1 MALVLLNPHARGGRA
16 RALAPTLQ
24 SELTRLDASAALLVP
39 ESVAQARA
47 HVAAAPRGQR
57 VVVVGGDGTLHQ
69 LLPALLAGGHE
80 TALVSAGSGD
90 DSARAFG
97 LHGMPWREALAFAL
111 TAPALPT
118 DIGEVQT
125 EHETRPFIS
134 SLAVGFDAA
143 VAQRAL
149 HGPAWLTG
157 MPRYLLATLQ
167 EVAALRLFDINVS
180 VDNQP
185 LHEGPA
191 LFASALNTP
200 SYGGG
205 MPAVP
210 HARIDDGRLVLLLAG
225 RFTRAATLAMLPQLL
240 LGRHLG
246 HAQVICRAF
255 TQAQI
260 ECAQPLPLAAD
271 GETMQAAC
279 HVALRVRASALGVVR
294 VVVGY
299 GGQDGA
305 LEAA

>member
-16 RALAPTLQ
+16 RALAPSLQ
-24 SELTRLDASAALLVP
+24 SELTRLDASAALYVP
-39 ESVAQARA
+39 ESVAEA
-47 HVAAAPRGQR
+47 HAQLAAAPRGQR

-149 HGPAWLTG
+149 RGPDWLGG

-167 EVAALRLFDINVS
+167 E
-180 VDNQP
+180 
-185 LHEGPA
+185 
-191 LFASALNTP
+191 
-200 SYGGG
+200 
-205 MPAVP
+205 
-210 HARIDDGRLVLLLAG
+210 LV
-225 RFTRAATLAMLPQLL
+225 
-240 LGRHLG
+240 
-246 HAQVICRAF
+246 
-255 TQAQI
+255 
-260 ECAQPLPLAAD
+260 
-271 GETMQAAC
+271 
-279 HVALRVRASALGVVR
+279 
-294 VVVGY
+294 
-299 GGQDGA
+299 
-305 LEAA
+305 

>member
-16 RALAPTLQ
+16 RALEPNLQ
-24 SELTRLDASAALLVP
+24 RELTRLDARATLLVP
-39 ESVAQARA
+39 ESVAQAHA
-47 HVAAAPRGQR
+47 HIDAAPRGQR

-69 LLPALLAGGHE
+69 LLPALLAGAHE
-80 TALVSAGSGD
+80 TALVPAGSGD

-97 LHGMPWREALAFAL
+97 LHRLPWREALAFAL

-180 VDNQP
+180 VDGQP

-210 HARIDDGRLVLLLAG
+210 YASIDDGRLDLLSAG
-225 RFTRAATLAMLPQLL
+225 SFTRMGTLLMLPRLL
-240 LGRHLG
+240 LGRHLA
-246 HAQVICRAF
+246 HARVRCEPFAMMHIDSVG
-255 TQAQI
+255 
-260 ECAQPLPLAAD
+260 PLPLAAD
-271 GETMQAAC
+271 GEALHTATRVTAR
-279 HVALRVRASALGVVR
+279 VRIAALRAVRRDSDALAS
-294 VVVGY
+294 
-299 GGQDGA
+299 
-305 LEAA
+305 

>member
-24 SELTRLDASAALLVP
+24 SELTRLDARAKLLVP
-39 ESVAQARA
+39 ESVAEA
-47 HVAAAPRGQR
+47 HALLAALPRGQR

-97 LHGMPWREALAFAL
+97 LHGLPWREALAFAL

-149 HGPAWLTG
+149 RGPDWLGG

-180 VDNQP
+180 VDGQP

-205 MPAVP
+205 MPAAP
-210 HARIDDGRLVLLLAG
+210 YASIDDGRLDLLSAG
-225 RFTRAATLAMLPQLL
+225 SFTRMGTLLMLPRLL
-240 LGRHLG
+240 LGRHLA
-246 HAQVICRAF
+246 HARVRCVPFAMMHIDSVG
-255 TQAQI
+255 
-260 ECAQPLPLAAD
+260 PLPLAAD
-271 GETMQAAC
+271 GEALHTATRVTARVRMA
-279 HVALRVRASALGVVR
+279 ALRVVRRDSGASAS
-294 VVVGY
+294 
-299 GGQDGA
+299 
-305 LEAA
+305 

>member
-125 EHETRPFIS
+125 EHEKRPFIS

-149 HGPAWLTG
+149 RGPDWLGG

-167 EVAALRLFDINVS
+167 ELASLRLFDMDVS
-180 VDNQP
+180 VDGHL
-185 LHEGPA
+185 LHQGPA

-210 HARIDDGRLVLLLAG
+210 HACIDDGRLDLLLAG
-225 RFTRAATLAMLPQLL
+225 SFTRVGTLLMLPRLL

-246 HAQVICRAF
+246 HARVKCELFAALRINGAG
-255 TQAQI
+255 
-260 ECAQPLPLAAD
+260 PLPLAAD
-271 GETMQAAC
+271 GEAMRAAGQ
-279 HVALRVRASALGVVR
+279 VEVSALAAALRVVR
-294 VVVGY
+294 RVSDSSV
-299 GGQDGA
+299 DSH
-305 LEAA
+305 

>member
-16 RALAPTLQ
+16 RALSPSLQ
-24 SELTRLDASAALLVP
+24 SELTRLDASAALYVP
-39 ESVAQARA
+39 ESVAEA
-47 HVAAAPRGQR
+47 HAQLAAAPRGQR

-80 TALVSAGSGD
+80 TALVPAGSGG

-97 LHGMPWREALAFAL
+97 LHGMPLREALAFAL
-111 TAPALPT
+111 TAPAIPT

-149 HGPAWLTG
+149 RGPAWLGG

-167 EVAALRLFDINVS
+167 GVASLSLFDINVS
-180 VDNQP
+180 VDGRP
-185 LHEGPA
+185 LHQGPA

-210 HARIDDGRLVLLLAG
+210 HARIDDGRLDLLLAG
-225 RFTRAATLAMLPQLL
+225 RFTRLGTLLMLPRLL
-240 LGRHLG
+240 LGWHLG
-246 HAQVICRAF
+246 HARVRCESFVTLRINSAS
-255 TQAQI
+255 
-260 ECAQPLPLAAD
+260 PLPLAAD
-271 GETMQAAC
+271 GE
-279 HVALRVRASALGVVR
+279 ALRAAGRLGVAVRAATMRVVR
-294 VVVGY
+294 
-299 GGQDGA
+299 
-305 LEAA
+305 LSSP

>member
-1 MALVLLNPHARGGRA
+1 M
-16 RALAPTLQ
+16 
-24 SELTRLDASAALLVP
+24 P

-97 LHGMPWREALAFAL
+97 LNGLPWREALAFAL

-149 HGPAWLTG
+149 RGPAWLRG

-167 EVAALRLFDINVS
+167 EVAALRLFDMNVS
-180 VDNQP
+180 VDGQP
-185 LHEGPA
+185 LHLGPA

-210 HARIDDGRLVLLLAG
+210 HARIDDGRLDLLLAG
-225 RFTRAATLAMLPQLL
+225 RFTRMGTLLMLPRLL
-240 LGRHLG
+240 LGWHLG
-246 HAQVICRAF
+246 HARVRCESFAALRINSAS
-255 TQAQI
+255 
-260 ECAQPLPLAAD
+260 PLPLAAD
-271 GETMQAAC
+271 GEAMRGAGQVEVSALAA
-279 HVALRVRASALGVVR
+279 ALRVVR
-294 VVVGY
+294 RVSDSSVNSH
-299 GGQDGA
+299 
-305 LEAA
+305 

>member
-16 RALAPTLQ
+16 RALAAGLQ
-24 SELTRLDASAALLVP
+24 SELTRLDATATLLVP
-39 ESVAQARA
+39 ESVAQARTLIT
-47 HVAAAPRGQR
+47 AAARGQR

-69 LLPALLAGGHE
+69 LLPALLAGAHE
-80 TALVSAGSGD
+80 TALVPAGSGD

-97 LHGMPWREALAFAL
+97 LHGLPWPEALAFAL

-149 HGPAWLTG
+149 RGPAWLTG

-167 EVAALRLFDINVS
+167 EVARLSLCNINVS
-180 VDNQP
+180 VDGQE
-185 LHEGPA
+185 LHRGPA

-210 HARIDDGRLVLLLAG
+210 HACIDDGRLDLLLAG
-225 RFTRAATLAMLPQLL
+225 SFTRMGTLLMLPRLL

-246 HAQVICRAF
+246 HVRVRSESCMALRIDSVR
-255 TQAQI
+255 
-260 ECAQPLPLAAD
+260 PLPLAAD
-271 GETMQAAC
+271 GE
-279 HVALRVRASALGVVR
+279 ALRGAGQVVMTVRAAGMRVVR
-294 VVVGY
+294 
-299 GGQDGA
+299 
-305 LEAA
+305 LSSP